1 MTSGRLIGARVAP
14 PVSRAK
20 PAGAEASPAAARA
33 EAAPTAPLA
42 LILFFVALPAL
53 FSFYLAGVRLSPIR
67 LYLLISFAPT
77 LLALFT
83 GRAGRVLLAD
93 GVMAGFGLWIIV
105 SLLVDDGMSQL
116 PNSVMTAIEL
126 YGGYLLGRVLVR
138 GPADFRLM
146 IAAYLGVMLVLMP
159 FAMTEFLTGRLVLHE
174 IFSHLGETVW
184 KPESSYDRGGF
195 ARTMSGFEHPIL
207 YGLFCSSLAATV
219 FYVYRGLGQVL
230 RVGLV
235 MMMTLFSLSS
245 APLLSLGIQ
254 ISLVLWDKLTRGRWL
269 WLILL
274 AALGYLAID
283 LVSNRTPLVIIISY
297 LTFDPWT
304 AWTRIAQWDYSTVA
318 VMDHPFFGVGM
329 SNAWQEI
336 YKPRW
341 LTDSVDSFWLVIA
354 VRHGLVGL
362 LLVAGGIVLL
372 LVNVARARLT
382 DPLLRDYRTGWMIG
396 VVGLSFVLITV
407 HIWGA
412 AGIFAFFFLGAG
424 AWLTDAEGRRGR
436 DRGPQG
442 SVAGPQGAG
451 PVRPARPADPD
462 PASPGRP
469 SVPQLQTTR
478 FAQDRVRGAGGAAG
492 AAATENV
499 PESAAPDPA
508 PDPDPA
514 ARPGRPGEA
523 PFTRMPPGA
532 PPRTAAGRS
541 DAPFSR
547 TPPDPA
553 PPSRPRAPGK
563 EPS

>member
-1 MTSGRLIGARVAP
+1 MTSGRLVGTRAEIRAGIGREAP

-20 PAGAEASPAAARA
+20 PAGAAQVGAGVA
-33 EAAPTAPLA
+33 EAATAPWA
-42 LILFFVALPAL
+42 LILFFVAMPAL
-53 FSFYLAGVRLSPIR
+53 FSFYIGGIRLNPIR
-67 LYLLISFAPT
+67 LYLLIAFVPT
-77 LLALFT
+77 LLALFS
-83 GRAGRVLLAD
+83 GRAGRVLAAD
-93 GVMAGFGLWIIV
+93 AVMAGFGLWIIV
-105 SLLVDDGMSQL
+105 SLLADDGMSQL

-126 YGGYLLGRVLVR
+126 YGGYVLGRVLVR

-146 IAAYLGVMLVLMP
+146 ITAYLGVLLVLLP
-159 FAMTEFLTGRLVLHE
+159 FALTEFLTGRLVLHE

-219 FYVYRGLGQVL
+219 FYVYRGFGQIL

-235 MMMTLFSLSS
+235 FAMTLFALSS

-254 ISLVLWDKLTRGRWL
+254 ISLVLWDKLTRGRWVL
-269 WLILL
+269 LILL
-274 AALGYLAID
+274 AALGYGVLD
-283 LVSNRTPLVIIISY
+283 LVSNRTPVVIIISY

-318 VMDHPFFGVGM
+318 VMDHPLFGVGM

-362 LLVAGGIVLL
+362 MLVAGGIVLL
-372 LVNVARARLT
+372 LITVARARLS

-412 AGIFAFFFLGAG
+412 AGIFAFFFLGTG
-424 AWLTDAEGRRGR
+424 AWLAEAEGRATPAAAG
-436 DRGPQG
+436 GPG
-442 SVAGPQGAG
+442 TAS
-451 PVRPARPADPD
+451 D
-462 PASPGRP
+462 PASAATPNPAGP
-469 SVPQLQTTR
+469 KAAILTTR
-478 FAQDRVRGAGGAAG
+478 FAQDRVRGGAGPGGEGEPPAEPPTGPADPMTG
-492 AAATENV
+492 
-499 PESAAPDPA
+499 SASDARPPGLPFARRPLPAQPA
-508 PDPDPA
+508 PQPTLPSTGP
-514 ARPGRPGEA
+514 RPGR
-523 PFTRMPPGA
+523 RD
-532 PPRTAAGRS
+532 R
-541 DAPFSR
+541 
-547 TPPDPA
+547 
-553 PPSRPRAPGK
+553 K
-563 EPS
+563 EPR